1 MGKGNVE
8 IEGVRICY
16 ERNGKSTEAVRDI
29 TFKVTDCEFV
39 ALLGPSG
46 CGKTT
51 LLHAVGG
58 LVPISEG
65 SIRCGGRDVTG
76 PGPERV
82 MVFQEQSLL
91 KWRTVRSNIES
102 GRI

>member
-1 MGKGNVE
+1 MDNGHVE
-8 IEGVRICY
+8 IDAVRICY
-16 ERNGKSTEAVRDI
+16 TRDGKSTEAVRDI
-29 TFKVTDCEFV
+29 TITVSDREFV
-39 ALLGPSG
+39 AILGPSG

-65 SIRCGGRDVTG
+65 SIRCAGRKVTG

-91 KWRTVRSNIES
+91 KWRTVRSN
-102 GRI
+102 